1 MEVSYQFQLEVNNVE
16 TTGTTLDVLGDIDLD
31 ILDTLQETL
40 PNGQAA
46 SNAEE
51 PNVKFE
57 RVSSEIFS
65 ACFTKSE
72 QCSLIRSTILVSYKG
87 QKPEHSVEK
96 VTLNL
101 VQEYLK
107 NFSTDR
113 STIEITYEYPS
124 AVSSLAHFA
133 MGPVWSRMRDVEISV
148 MESTFLEVFGA
159 IVEAME
165 GDTIIQDAQFLY
177 QDLFEME
184 ERRRTQA
191 ANTTSNSNITTT
203 AVASNETDVEPKQAM
218 LEADI
223 QITGYCREC
232 TSQQFEEAVNGVIT
246 QNLIAFQNKLKVNGA
261 SASSDYFEDVTELT
275 YKIPELPS
283 KQPPIEDESIF
294 DFVPPKVDRVA
305 PWFLFLG
312 IGIGMC
318 VLLVGG
324 FVVYAE
330 KTEFEKE
337 ECSTGGSDD
346 EEEENAEES
355 VVGGEEEGTNYAEEA
370 SAYND
375 LEDYQVETIAP
386 AESGNKSDYEVYVF

>member
-1 MEVSYQFQLEVNNVE
+1 
-16 TTGTTLDVLGDIDLD
+16 
-31 ILDTLQETL
+31 
-40 PNGQAA
+40 
-46 SNAEE
+46 
-51 PNVKFE
+51 
-57 RVSSEIFS
+57 
-65 ACFTKSE
+65 
-72 QCSLIRSTILVSYKG
+72 
-87 QKPEHSVEK
+87 
-96 VTLNL
+96 
-101 VQEYLK
+101 
-107 NFSTDR
+107 
-113 STIEITYEYPS
+113 
-124 AVSSLAHFA
+124 
-133 MGPVWSRMRDVEISV
+133 MGDVEISV

-177 QDLFEME
+177 QDLFELE

-191 ANTTSNSNITTT
+191 ANTTTANSNISSTAIDSNQAANTTT
-203 AVASNETDVEPKQAM
+203 NSNVTTSTPASNETDMEPKQAM

-232 TSQQFEEAVNGVIT
+232 TSQQFGEAVNGVIT

-261 SASSDYFEDVTELT
+261 SASSDYFGDVTELT
-275 YKIPELPS
+275 YKITELPS

-294 DFVPPKVDRVA
+294 DFVPPKVDRAA

-318 VLLVGG
+318 VMVVGG

-355 VVGGEEEGTNYAEEA
+355 VVGGGEEEGTNYVEEN